1 MNEEQIDK
9 KIQKLVKEGKLLL
22 WDDIFNS
29 LSKDEQERI
38 KKRSQ
43 EIMAAMELR
52 RLRKKLKLSQN
63 KLAEKMKVK
72 RETITRIESG
82 QQNVTLATL
91 YRIAAATNTTF
102 HFEFR

>member
-1 MNEEQIDK
+1 MQREIVEEMQHI
-9 KIQKLVKEGKLLL
+9 
-22 WDDIFNS
+22 
-29 LSKDEQERI
+29 R
-38 KKRSQ
+38 
-43 EIMAAMELR
+43 AAMELR
-52 RLRKKLKLSQN
+52 RLRKKLKLSQG
-63 KLAEKMKVK
+63 KLAAKMNVK